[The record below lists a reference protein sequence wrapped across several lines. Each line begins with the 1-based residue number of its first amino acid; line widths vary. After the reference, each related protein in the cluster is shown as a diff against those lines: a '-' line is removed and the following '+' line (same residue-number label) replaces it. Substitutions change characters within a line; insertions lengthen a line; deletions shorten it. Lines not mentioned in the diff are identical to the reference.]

1 MENSVTRLAGLIL
14 RIIALV
20 LALILLALASA
31 TIGLIRNNRSL
42 IDKVT
47 DVDTDDDDEVA
58 LSLLVV
64 NTERTAYWLIILAVS
79 VVIAEIVAIVVLL
92 LNVQAHR
99 LCRDIQQVIFS
110 FIVAFFYL
118 ATGIACALYA
128 NAWAATPEECKTDED
143 FDCTEEA
150 FTATNALQAVS
161 DTHN

>member
-1 MENSVTRLAGLIL
+1 MMMKSHYRYQLSIL
-14 RIIALV
+14 
-20 LALILLALASA
+20 SA
-31 TIGLIRNNRSL
+31 RHIGS
-42 IDKVT
+42 
-47 DVDTDDDDEVA
+47 
-58 LSLLVV
+58 SFF
-64 NTERTAYWLIILAVS
+64 AVS

-99 LCRDIQQVIFS
+99 LCRDIQVSFEVRTQLNDGDITGISELQQVIFS

-161 DTHN
+161 DTHNQHKLVSNVQL